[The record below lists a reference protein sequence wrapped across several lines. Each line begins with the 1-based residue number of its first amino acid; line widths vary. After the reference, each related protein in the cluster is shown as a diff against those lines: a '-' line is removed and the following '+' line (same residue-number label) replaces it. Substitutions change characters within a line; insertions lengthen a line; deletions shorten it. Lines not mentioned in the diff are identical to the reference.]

1 MDSGKSDSL
10 QSSSGGEEE
19 YDSRTESISNFLN
32 PSIGFGQISHHPQA
46 PPPPQAAFFEVHNL
60 GAFTPNLDLVW
71 SRSEPN
77 YADLGNLTGLSSF
90 PTSTQS
96 LLGASQG
103 PFPSSSSMPLPSIDG
118 NRGMALSSSD
128 QTNAMKNSRKRT
140 RASRRAP
147 TTVLT
152 TDTSNFRQM
161 VQEFT
166 GIPAPPFSG
175 SPYSRRLDLFG
186 PGSALRSGNLDA
198 FGPLHPFRPS
208 AQKAQTS
215 SFLSSS
221 SSTPSL
227 LNSTLIEAIASTT
240 TTNETRST
248 IASLPPFSTGYPMGL
263 DPIRTFQSLLQSP
276 LKYSLPNAPVFGSK
290 SEGNSGIPSLDGL
303 GVCHQRVNVNLIAAN
318 DGRGPANLGS
328 FDGNPPNVSTYKLN
342 CSASTSEQNVS
353 SRNEGTVDSWICPSD

>member
-1 MDSGKSDSL
+1 MDSGKSDSM

-46 PPPPQAAFFEVHNL
+46 AAPPPASLFETHNL

-96 LLGASQG
+96 LLGSSQG

-118 NRGMALSSSD
+118 NRGRASPSSD
-128 QTNAMKNSRKRT
+128 QTNAVKNSRKRT

-166 GIPAPPFSG
+166 GIPAPPFSS

-186 PGSALRSGNLDA
+186 PGSLRSGNLDA
-198 FGPLHPFRPS
+198 FGPLYPFRPS

-227 LNSTLIEAIASTT
+227 LNSNLIEAIASTS
-240 TTNETRST
+240 TTNETSSH
-248 IASLPPFSTGYPMGL
+248 IASLPAFSTGYQMGL

-276 LKYSLPNAPVFGSK
+276 LRYSLPNATVYGSK
-290 SEGNSGIPSLDGL
+290 SEGNSGIPPLDGL
-303 GVCHQRVNVNLIAAN
+303 GVSHPHVNVNLSSAN
-318 DGRGPANLGS
+318 DGDGQANLGS
-328 FDGNPPNVSTYKLN
+328 FDGNPPHVSTYKLN
-342 CSASTSEQNVS
+342 STSDQNVS